1 MVKVVDTEISL
12 DAFKRE
18 FGRKPT
24 EPELGKLMLALAKQ
38 EGQGKGEN
46 KAALNNSK
54 IHQEIARKAIALR
67 HKDKNIT
74 VNKRVWAVNKMLLK
88 GLDEEDIVDALLISP
103 REFRSAVTRFELPRT
118 DIVLKPS

>member
-24 EPELGKLMLALAKQ
+24 EAELGKLMLAKAQQ
-38 EGQGKGEN
+38 EGQTKGEN

-74 VNKRVWAVNKMLLK
+74 VNKRVWAINKMLLA
-88 GLDEEDIVDALLISP
+88 GLDEEDIVEALLISP
-103 REFRSAVTRFELPRT
+103 REFHSAVRRFELPRT
-118 DIVLKPS
+118 DIVLKSS